1 LAFFS
6 ATLVSDEADHADRYL
21 PAGIDAP
28 HAPPHGADAPPGQA
42 PAQKGPK
49 EGRNLAAMR
58 ISRRYAALRFWPKRV
73 KTLQR
78 LSKDER

>member
-1 LAFFS
+1 VPPGPVSFFVRRAARATDFGGLAFFS

-49 EGRNLAAMR
+49 EGRNLVR
-58 ISRRYAALRFWPKRV
+58 VISAYN
-73 KTLQR
+73 
-78 LSKDER
+78 